1 MQHPSSPPSNRV
13 IRMRELRETLG
24 ISRSSIYLK
33 LAPRS
38 RYFDPAFPTPIKLGM
53 SSIGWRHSDV
63 QAWLEL
69 QAARAANSSPRVK

>member
-1 MQHPSSPPSNRV
+1 MQHPISLPSSRV
-13 IRMRELRETLG
+13 IRMRELCETLG

-38 RYFDPAFPTPIKLGM
+38 RYFDAAFPAPIKLGL
-53 SSIGWRHSDV
+53 SSIGWRDSDV

-69 QAARAANSSPRVK
+69 QAARAANSSSGVK